1 MKKSSFYRGYF
12 LKWAFTIFFLQG
24 CSDAYTEF
32 SSQIISGAYLA
43 FFLGVGTIWGIHK
56 LLNIEKARKFLSSIS
71 PIARLFSFILG
82 LFSILLVIVGF
93 TSEGLYFYNTFAGGI
108 LLFISNRLYQS
119 AKGWKEGNW
128 EDAKLNSKLI
138 MFSISVFIA
147 IMFLI
152 YFGKD
157 LLGF

>member
-1 MKKSSFYRGYF
+1 MV
-12 LKWAFTIFFLQG
+12 FTIFFLQG

-32 SSQIISGAYLA
+32 SSRVITGAYLA
-43 FFLGVGTIWGIHK
+43 FFLGLGSIWGIHK

-82 LFSILLVIVGF
+82 TFSILLVIFGF
-93 TSEGLYFYNTFAGGI
+93 ISDNLYFYNTFAGGI

-119 AKGWKEGNW
+119 AKGWKEENW
-128 EDAKLNSKLI
+128 EEAKLNSKLI
-138 MFSISVFIA
+138 MFSISIFIA